1 MNTDE
6 KIITKADVRF
16 EKTRTFKI
24 TSGIIVFILF
34 ATILG
39 GFGSSHILHK
49 GALNDDGI
57 GYPAH
62 TQITIRWYDLGKIY
76 FSGYECVYETQYY
89 TEYKNGKLQ
98 VAYKDVPAG
107 YEYKSFVRPDRA
119 VVPVLLLLISV
130 LLIPIE
136 KRILKHESKITS
148 LSISDSTVY
157 GSYNRFLVKKKLNMP
172 IDKIDNL
179 TVMTGFFDKIRSG
192 ATVGVCSASGIIKV
206 HFVQNA
212 EEVVSAALARIEE
225 LRAKTKKEQP
235 VVQPVAPAQSTAADK
250 LKDLSVMKEQGLIT
264 DEEFNNKREKILK
277 NM

>member
-6 KIITKADVRF
+6 KIIAKADVRF

-34 ATILG
+34 AYILY
-39 GFGSSHILHK
+39 GFDYSHIEHCD
-49 GALNDDGI
+49 ALNADGV

-62 TQITIRWYDLGKIY
+62 TQITIQWYDLGKIY
-76 FSGYECVYETQYY
+76 FSGYERVYETQYY
-89 TEYKNGKLQ
+89 REYKNGKWQ

-119 VVPVLLLLISV
+119 AVPVLLLLISV

-136 KRILKHESKITS
+136 KRILKHKSKITS

-179 TVMTGFFDKIRSG
+179 TVMSGFFDKIRSG
-192 ATVGVCSASGIIKV
+192 ATVGVCSASGIIKI

-212 EEVVSAALARIEE
+212 EEVVSAALARTDE
-225 LRAKTKKEQP
+225 LRAEVKKEQP
-235 VVQPVAPAQSTAADK
+235 VVQPVAPVQSTAADK
-250 LKDLSVMKEQGLIT
+250 LKELGTS
-264 DEEFNNKREKILK
+264 K
-277 NM
+277 N